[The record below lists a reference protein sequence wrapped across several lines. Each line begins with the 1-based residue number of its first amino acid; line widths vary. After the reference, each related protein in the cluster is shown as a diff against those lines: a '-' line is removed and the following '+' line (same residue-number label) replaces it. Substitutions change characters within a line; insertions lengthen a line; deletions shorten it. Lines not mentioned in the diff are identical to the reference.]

1 MAITKIWAVKDDLNR
16 VLNYIK
22 NPDKTKED
30 MRDGLKEVLTYTTQ
44 GYKTNEKEFITG
56 INCEPRTAL
65 KQMMNTKLSYNK
77 MDGRLAFHA
86 VQSFKPGEV
95 TPEQCHALGVQL
107 AKQMWGNRFEVV
119 VSTHLDKDHLHNHF
133 VVNSVSWVDGK
144 KYDNKKADI
153 DHFRELNDAICKEHG
168 LTVITKPEGKAM
180 NYGEWKAEK
189 NDSIYL
195 RKLIRYDVDSVLLYA
210 RTPEQFQSSLEEI
223 GYVVNLN
230 GKHWTLKHPQSK
242 RTFRFYKLT
251 RDNRYD
257 EEHLMERI
265 NSNFLFPMQSSVK
278 DVIPCKEYQGNH
290 RKLKGIKAM
299 YIRYCFELGILKPK
313 GIPQK
318 YPSPSLRKDLIY
330 MDKITNEN
338 TFIGKHN
345 LETVEDVLA
354 FKLELNNQIENW
366 MNQRKSIYNKIKRC
380 RNHDLKQQLE
390 QDRDTLTSKIAHGK
404 KEIRICEDI
413 EKRVP
418 DTADQM
424 MKMTLEGIQVAAE
437 IGLKAGG
444 TAAKSLAVTLY
455 AIISDNKK
463 IKGKTNLDNLLK
475 SNKEL
480 KVFAIHHS
488 DLKKFCEEAKHYGVL
503 YSVLKEKNNTD
514 GIVDIMVKA
523 EDASKISRMVD
534 KFDLATI
541 DTKAIRESVLS
552 QKDIKPMSDE
562 EHDALLSKLMDE
574 KTNPIKAR
582 TSMDGTP
589 FEPSSKTLKKEN
601 KKKTVE
607 RKKSTAITDRPS
619 VRQELK
625 DIKQEQLKSSAPK
638 YPVRKKSKKKVR

>member
-30 MRDGLKEVLTYTTQ
+30 MSDGLKEVLTYTTQ
-44 GYKTNEKEFITG
+44 GYKTNEIEFITG

-95 TPEQCHALGVQL
+95 TPEHCHELGVQL

-119 VSTHLDKDHLHNHF
+119 VSTHLDKEHLHNHF

-223 GYVVNLN
+223 GYVVNLS

-242 RTFRFYKLT
+242 RTFRFY
-251 RDNRYD
+251 
-257 EEHLMERI
+257 
-265 NSNFLFPMQSSVK
+265 K

-299 YIRYCFELGILKPK
+299 YIRYCFELGILRPK

-318 YPSPSLRKDLIY
+318 YPSPALRKDLIY
-330 MDKITNEN
+330 MEKITDEN
-338 TFIGKHN
+338 TFVGKHN
-345 LETVEDVLA
+345 LESIEDVLA
-354 FKLELNNQIENW
+354 FKLDLNNQIDNW
-366 MNQRKSIYNKIKRC
+366 MNQRRSIYNKIKRT
-380 RNHDLKQQLE
+380 RDSELKKQLE
-390 QDRDTLTSKIAHGK
+390 QDKNTLTSKIAHGK

-418 DTADQM
+418 DIEEKL
-424 MKMTLEGIQVAAE
+424 KMVNALETERMQTQKE
-437 IGLKAGG
+437 YER
-444 TAAKSLAVTLY
+444 SL
-455 AIISDNKK
+455 
-463 IKGKTNLDNLLK
+463 NL
-475 SNKEL
+475 
-480 KVFAIHHS
+480 
-488 DLKKFCEEAKHYGVL
+488 
-503 YSVLKEKNNTD
+503 
-514 GIVDIMVKA
+514 
-523 EDASKISRMVD
+523 
-534 KFDLATI
+534 
-541 DTKAIRESVLS
+541 
-552 QKDIKPMSDE
+552 
-562 EHDALLSKLMDE
+562 
-574 KTNPIKAR
+574 
-582 TSMDGTP
+582 
-589 FEPSSKTLKKEN
+589 
-601 KKKTVE
+601 
-607 RKKSTAITDRPS
+607 
-619 VRQELK
+619 
-625 DIKQEQLKSSAPK
+625 
-638 YPVRKKSKKKVR
+638 

>member
-16 VLNYIK
+16 VLSYIK

-30 MRDGLKEVLTYTTQ
+30 MGDGLKEVLAYTTQ

-56 INCEPRTAL
+56 INCEPRFAL
-65 KQMMNTKLSYNK
+65 KQMINTKLSYNK

-119 VSTHLDKDHLHNHF
+119 VSTHLDKEHLHNHF

-168 LTVITKPEGKAM
+168 LTVISKPDGKAM

-418 DTADQM
+418 DIEEKL
-424 MKMTLEGIQVAAE
+424 KMINALETQRMQTQKE
-437 IGLKAGG
+437 YER
-444 TAAKSLAVTLY
+444 SL
-455 AIISDNKK
+455 
-463 IKGKTNLDNLLK
+463 NL
-475 SNKEL
+475 
-480 KVFAIHHS
+480 
-488 DLKKFCEEAKHYGVL
+488 
-503 YSVLKEKNNTD
+503 
-514 GIVDIMVKA
+514 
-523 EDASKISRMVD
+523 
-534 KFDLATI
+534 
-541 DTKAIRESVLS
+541 
-552 QKDIKPMSDE
+552 
-562 EHDALLSKLMDE
+562 
-574 KTNPIKAR
+574 
-582 TSMDGTP
+582 
-589 FEPSSKTLKKEN
+589 
-601 KKKTVE
+601 
-607 RKKSTAITDRPS
+607 
-619 VRQELK
+619 
-625 DIKQEQLKSSAPK
+625 
-638 YPVRKKSKKKVR
+638 

>member
-30 MRDGLKEVLTYTTQ
+30 MSDGLKEVLTYTTQ

-257 EEHLMERI
+257 E
-265 NSNFLFPMQSSVK
+265 
-278 DVIPCKEYQGNH
+278 
-290 RKLKGIKAM
+290 
-299 YIRYCFELGILKPK
+299 
-313 GIPQK
+313 
-318 YPSPSLRKDLIY
+318 
-330 MDKITNEN
+330 
-338 TFIGKHN
+338 
-345 LETVEDVLA
+345 
-354 FKLELNNQIENW
+354 
-366 MNQRKSIYNKIKRC
+366 
-380 RNHDLKQQLE
+380 
-390 QDRDTLTSKIAHGK
+390 
-404 KEIRICEDI
+404 
-413 EKRVP
+413 
-418 DTADQM
+418 
-424 MKMTLEGIQVAAE
+424 
-437 IGLKAGG
+437 
-444 TAAKSLAVTLY
+444 
-455 AIISDNKK
+455 
-463 IKGKTNLDNLLK
+463 
-475 SNKEL
+475 
-480 KVFAIHHS
+480 
-488 DLKKFCEEAKHYGVL
+488 
-503 YSVLKEKNNTD
+503 TD
-514 GIVDIMVKA
+514 
-523 EDASKISRMVD
+523 
-534 KFDLATI
+534 
-541 DTKAIRESVLS
+541 
-552 QKDIKPMSDE
+552 
-562 EHDALLSKLMDE
+562 
-574 KTNPIKAR
+574 
-582 TSMDGTP
+582 
-589 FEPSSKTLKKEN
+589 
-601 KKKTVE
+601 
-607 RKKSTAITDRPS
+607 
-619 VRQELK
+619 
-625 DIKQEQLKSSAPK
+625 
-638 YPVRKKSKKKVR
+638 